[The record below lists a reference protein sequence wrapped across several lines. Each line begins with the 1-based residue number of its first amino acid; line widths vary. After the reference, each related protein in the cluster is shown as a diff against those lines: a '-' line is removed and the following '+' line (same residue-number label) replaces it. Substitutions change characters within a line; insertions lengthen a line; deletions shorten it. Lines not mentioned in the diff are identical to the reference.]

1 MKIKY
6 LFAKIKSKLF
16 NNHEIIV
23 DYYRKKG
30 VQIGRECLICSDIV
44 SDEPFLIS
52 IGDRCVISTDVDFIT
67 HDFSISRVIPDKS
80 NLYGKITIGNNCFI
94 GARSVLMYGIE
105 LKDNVIVAAGSVV
118 VNSFADSNI
127 VIGGNP
133 ARVISTW
140 DDLEEK
146 YKDKATYAAGIKDR
160 VDNNPEILVKRKIK

>member
-1 MKIKY
+1 MNIRY
-6 LFAKIKSKLF
+6 FFAKTKSKLF
-16 NNHEIIV
+16 NNHEILV
-23 DYYRKKG
+23 DYHRKRG
-30 VQIGRECLICSDIV
+30 IHIGKDCLICSDML

-52 IGDRCVISTDVDFIT
+52 IGDRCVISTDVDFVT

-80 NLYGKITIGNNCFI
+80 NLYGNITIGNNCFI

-105 LKDNVIVAAGSVV
+105 LPDNVIVAAGSVV
-118 VNSFADSNI
+118 VNSFGEGNV

-133 ARVISTW
+133 ARIIGTW

-160 VDNNPEILVKRKIK
+160 VDNNPEILVKRKSK